1 MVKLIGVNKI
11 NTSVF
16 ISGRGTNLKNLI
28 KFSKKKI
35 SPIKINIVISNN
47 KKAYGIRYA
56 KKNGIKFK
64 IIDFSK
70 KREINNLLNVLNFN
84 NIRLICLAGF
94 LKILSKEFIKSF
106 KGKIINIHPSLLP
119 KYKGLNTHYRVL
131 ENNEKF
137 TGCSVHFVNEKLDDG
152 KIILQKKIKIFK
164 KDDLKSLKN
173 RVLKEEYKL
182 YPKSIIKI
190 LSNSVIWKSPSFF
203 ENKFGISSV
212 LAPI

>member
-1 MVKLIGVNKI
+1 MVKLIGINKI

-28 KFSKKKI
+28 KFSKKKS

-47 KKAYGIRYA
+47 KKAYGIKYA
-56 KKNGIKFK
+56 KKNRIKFK

-70 KREINNLLNVLNFN
+70 KSEINNLLKILNLN
-84 NIRLICLAGF
+84 NIKLICLAGF

-137 TGCSVHFVNEKLDDG
+137 TGCSVHFVNEKLDG
-152 KIILQKKIKIFK
+152 GSIILQKKIKIFK
-164 KDDLKSLKN
+164 KDNVKSLKM

-190 LSNSVIWKSPSFF
+190 FSNY
-203 ENKFGISSV
+203 
-212 LAPI
+212 

>member
-1 MVKLIGVNKI
+1 MVKLIGKNKI

-16 ISGRGTNLKNLI
+16 ISGNGTNLKNLI
-28 KFSKKKI
+28 KFSKTYN
-35 SPIKINIVISNN
+35 SPIKINIVISN
-47 KKAYGIRYA
+47 KKNAYGIRYA
-56 KKNGIKFK
+56 KKNKIKIK

-70 KREINNLLNVLNFN
+70 KLEIIHLLKVLELN
-84 NIRLICLAGF
+84 NIKLICLAGF
-94 LKILSKEFIKSF
+94 LKILSKDFIKSF

-119 KYKGLNTHYRVL
+119 KYKGLNTHERVL

-137 TGCSVHFVNEKLDDG
+137 TGCSVHFVNEKLDGG

-164 KDDLKSLKN
+164 KDDIKSLKK

-190 LSNSVIWKSPSFF
+190 LSNY
-203 ENKFGISSV
+203 
-212 LAPI
+212 

>member
-1 MVKLIGVNKI
+1 MEKLIGVNKI

-16 ISGRGTNLKNLI
+16 ISGKGTNLKNLI
-28 KFSKKKI
+28 KFSKKDN
-35 SPIKINIVISNN
+35 SPIKISIVISNN

-56 KKNGIKFK
+56 KKNKIKIK

-70 KREINNLLNVLNFN
+70 KREINHLLKILKLN

-94 LKILSKEFIKSF
+94 LKILSKDFIKSF

-119 KYKGLNTHYRVL
+119 KYKGLNTHERVL

-137 TGCSVHFVNEKLDDG
+137 TGCSVHFVNEKLDGG

-190 LSNSVIWKSPSFF
+190 LSNY
-203 ENKFGISSV
+203 
-212 LAPI
+212 